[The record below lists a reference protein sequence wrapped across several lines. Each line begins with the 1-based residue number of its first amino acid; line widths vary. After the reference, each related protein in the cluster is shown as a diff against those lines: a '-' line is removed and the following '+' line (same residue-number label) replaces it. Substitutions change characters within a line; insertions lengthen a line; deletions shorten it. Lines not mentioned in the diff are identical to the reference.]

1 MMTEVRQNTFFHGG
15 YSSIDRLSSDPKVT
29 LRDPSPAAQCD
40 HASERRFQ
48 GLSDAD
54 FQPLDSGTISPSPD
68 GSRLNDSY
76 DGSSLPRPS
85 GGASPVSAVA
95 TGAAAA
101 ATVVRWR
108 VLCRAWPAHWQ
119 QLRSIWLSCAWG
131 EMLPHWCTNG
141 RSGGG
146 SGAFRRASTSPMPG
160 CSASSRA
167 SPASDDEDTLDGFDS
182 LDSSYWMPFSFPHTL
197 PGSRTH
203 PILFIASNPLFPA
216 PSKPPFLPHSFLL
229 PSPHFLHK
237 HSLLLRRSALSP
249 TSFASSSSVSSLSS
263 PTASLTLPQAP
274 TLSSPSNLVRFHS
287 HHSHHKL
294 VEASQPQNVSEG
306 GRAGEWVGRLEEG
319 RVVGDA
325 SRAEAAADATLA
337 LQQRAGGW
345 EPGPGLELALAQP
358 VGPMGETVGHG
369 LDHRGDDSHSDF
381 SSGDWERDEET
392 GQEISICGRG
402 SVSREELELMER
414 VWSFI
419 RHHPPSLP
427 LMPRL
432 LSWRPPPDRFPSTTP
447 SHPTNPTIAAQASH
461 GIARLSS
468 SSSSNGTSGAVLDR
482 RLVMLLVRRLKERQ
496 RHHQALELLQW
507 HMARPP
513 SHCSP
518 HSLRQHEEGSESS
531 PMGVEREDSE
541 WEECELMDGLAR
553 CGRWRDAR
561 DAFLALPR
569 HARSDKAYSG
579 VLYHLARTGQHSRV
593 QEELQWLHET
603 AGAALGVSSFN
614 ARLLA
619 LSSLPSRLASADS
632 VTQRMDD
639 VMEEMRVKGITPSL
653 FSFHIL
659 LRHCLHHP
667 PHAPTSSPDRLD
679 ALLHAMHHHHR
690 LLPSA
695 QTHSILLRVFLHTG
709 QLARAEKSFHA
720 MLGDGLAPSST
731 ACAAL
736 WMAMG
741 RAGKGGRGGEVE
753 GMWRRVGG
761 MGVRVTRPMHVARIA
776 AHVAAGDIAMA
787 EEAYSSLHASI
798 RRLDLDACNALLK
811 GYTRA
816 NMPDA
821 ALRLVD
827 DMRRANVPCGTATLS
842 LLLSCLSRSQRLSHA
857 TALLNQL
864 VTPVDTHVTLDP
876 PATTKPR
883 SSPFNPES
891 LVGSVRQHMPPPAT
905 PCHALPSDSPRHHGS
920 HPSTLPAAIKRRTL
934 RGLME
939 ALKAEGHVEGVRQA
953 IQAGEAM
960 WGRCEVAWYK
970 MLVGA
975 MLRCAEMHAGKGEG
989 GDGEGSGGGRWEEA
1003 AREVEEEMRVKG
1015 VRADH
1020 EVRGLLRK
1028 LRGMAHVQ
1036 QGRAVVCGDDV
1047 PVD

>member
-1 MMTEVRQNTFFHGG
+1 MNANASLPKSLPVLVTTHSSYHSCESYLSVVDSSLSAAYGCHALGERCFPTGAPTAEVVAEVAPSDAPPPPPCQAAV
-15 YSSIDRLSSDPKVT
+15 RLLEPRPHQTMKIPLMGLIPLTAVT
-29 LRDPSPAAQCD
+29 GCPSP
-40 HASERRFQ
+40 SLT
-48 GLSDAD
+48 LSLA
-54 FQPLDSGTISPSPD
+54 PALTPS
-68 GSRLNDSY
+68 
-76 DGSSLPRPS
+76 SSLHP
-85 GGASPVSAVA
+85 
-95 TGAAAA
+95 
-101 ATVVRWR
+101 
-108 VLCRAWPAHWQ
+108 
-119 QLRSIWLSCAWG
+119 
-131 EMLPHWCTNG
+131 
-141 RSGGG
+141 
-146 SGAFRRASTSPMPG
+146 
-160 CSASSRA
+160 
-167 SPASDDEDTLDGFDS
+167 TL
-182 LDSSYWMPFSFPHTL
+182 
-197 PGSRTH
+197 
-203 PILFIASNPLFPA
+203 
-216 PSKPPFLPHSFLL
+216 SFLL
-229 PSPHFLHK
+229 PVSH
-237 HSLLLRRSALSP
+237 HSYP
-249 TSFASSSSVSSLSS
+249 TASSS
-263 PTASLTLPQAP
+263 
-274 TLSSPSNLVRFHS
+274 R
-287 HHSHHKL
+287 
-294 VEASQPQNVSEG
+294 